1 MAICCQIFCRLLE
14 TYYDCVFSMIDHSRR
29 VALNALQVGPSDP
42 INEKTTAKLLRKIS
56 LSGDFPFAHLLTL
69 VIATLLINLT
79 YTTLYRVNL
88 APNLFDVDAF
98 APSLVSIVCYF

>member
-1 MAICCQIFCRLLE
+1 
-14 TYYDCVFSMIDHSRR
+14 MIDHSRR
-29 VALNALQVGPSDP
+29 AALNALQVGPSDP

-56 LSGDFPFAHLLTL
+56 LSGPFAHLLTL